1 VPPHLHPR
9 PCHRKH
15 HRKCHRKRHLPLH
28 LLLLLTINLSANSC
42 NHQEATIS
50 RPVPGNN
57 PAEQYA
63 YGQSILAKGATPQH
77 AAQALPWLLA
87 AAHQGHSGAQ
97 TAVAFCL
104 ENGWGTTAD
113 PRLAKAWYKK
123 AAHTGNRYATIALA
137 RLELPQRP
145 RQALQH
151 LQTAANTGYIP
162 AQLLLAQLYIT
173 GEHTPQNPTAAVDN
187 LRYAAMQ
194 GSGEAAFLMAICY
207 LDGYGVPQNAALAL
221 GWLQNAA
228 NEGYTPAREIL
239 KNCR

>member
-1 VPPHLHPR
+1 MPPLPHQ
-9 PCHRKH
+9 HR
-15 HRKCHRKRHLPLH
+15 RTRILPLPQ
-28 LLLLLTINLSANSC
+28 LLLLTGILSTSSC
-42 NHQEATIS
+42 HHREAPIS
-50 RPVPGNN
+50 RPTQSSN

-63 YGQSILAKGATPQH
+63 YGQSILSKEASPQR

-97 TAVAFCL
+97 TAVAFCM
-104 ENGWGTTAD
+104 ENGWGTPAD
-113 PRLAKAWYKK
+113 THLAKVWYKK
-123 AAHTGNRYATIALA
+123 AAHSGNRYATVALA
-137 RLELPQRP
+137 RLELSTQP
-145 RQALQH
+145 RQALRH
-151 LQTAANTGYIP
+151 LQTAANTGYTP

-194 GSGEAAFLMAICY
+194 GSGEASFLMAFCY

-228 NEGYTPAREIL
+228 DEGYTPAREIL
-239 KNCR
+239 KNCQ

>member
-1 VPPHLHPR
+1 MPPTPHPR
-9 PCHRKH
+9 PRHRKS
-15 HRKCHRKRHLPLH
+15 LQPLH
-28 LLLLLTINLSANSC
+28 LLLLLTLNLSTTSC
-42 NHQEATIS
+42 HHQEATIP
-50 RPVPGNN
+50 RPIPGND

-104 ENGWGTTAD
+104 ENGWGTAAN
-113 PRLAKAWYKK
+113 PRLAEAWYQK
-123 AAHTGNRYATIALA
+123 AAHTGNRYATVALA
-137 RLELPQRP
+137 RLELDKQP
-145 RQALQH
+145 RQALHH
-151 LQTAANTGYIP
+151 LQNAANTGYVP

-228 NEGYTPAREIL
+228 DEGYTPAQEIL
-239 KNCR
+239 KNAQ